1 MDLTDRPQRG
11 GGQMRP
17 VCPGQD
23 FRRLTVALYRCPSC
37 RAEVEIFSNETRVRC
52 HECGTTVYKEKLPSC
67 IEWCASA
74 RECLGE
80 QRWRQ
85 LHEDE

>member
-1 MDLTDRPQRG
+1 
-11 GGQMRP
+11 MRP

-23 FRRLTVALYRCPSC
+23 SRNLTVGLYRCPGC
-37 RAEVEIFSNETRVRC
+37 GAEVEIFSNEVRVKC
-52 HECGTTVYKEKLPSC
+52 YKCGAAVYKEKLPSC

-80 QRWRQ
+80 RRWRQ
-85 LHEDE
+85 LHDGE